1 MKTSIKN
8 EWPCIVATTL
18 PFIYLAYVW
27 RDLPEKVP
35 MHWNISG
42 EIDRYGSKTELL
54 IIPFVMPLLIY
65 LIFLLVP
72 YIDPKKQIGSMGKK
86 FHQLKFVFVLF
97 MSLLSIFI
105 IYSAY
110 TASLS
115 SMNHIFIGVGIVFAV
130 LGNYMQSIK
139 PNYFIGIR
147 TPWTLESNEV
157 WKLTHRFA
165 GKLWLGG
172 GILIAFMALF
182 MDSSIFFWLFIG
194 ITIIISLIPLVYSYI
209 KFKELETE

>member
-1 MKTSIKN
+1 MKTSLKN
-8 EWPCIVATTL
+8 EWTCIVATIL

-27 RDLPEKVP
+27 KDLPDLVP

-54 IIPFVMPLLIY
+54 IIPFLMPLLTY

-72 YIDPKKQIGSMGKK
+72 YIDPKKQISSMGKK
-86 FHQLKFVFVLF
+86 FHQLKFIFVLF
-97 MSLLSIFI
+97 MSLLSIYL

-110 TASLS
+110 TATLS
-115 SMNHIFIGVGIVFAV
+115 SMSHIFFGIGIIFAV

-165 GKLWLGG
+165 GKLWLAGG
-172 GILIAFMALF
+172 LLIAFLALF
-182 MDSSIFFWLFIG
+182 IDTSLFFWFFTS
-194 ITIIISLIPLVYSYI
+194 ITIIISLIPLVYSYF
-209 KFKELETE
+209 KFKELEG

>member
-1 MKTSIKN
+1 MEVRLNCLSFLFL
-8 EWPCIVATTL
+8 CH
-18 PFIYLAYVW
+18 YL
-27 RDLPEKVP
+27 L
-35 MHWNISG
+35 
-42 EIDRYGSKTELL
+42 T
-54 IIPFVMPLLIY
+54 Y
-65 LIFLLVP
+65 LIFLAVP

-97 MSLLSIFI
+97 MSLLSIFV

-115 SMNHIFIGVGIVFAV
+115 SMNHIFIGIGILFAV

-165 GKLWLGG
+165 GKLWLAG

-194 ITIIISLIPLVYSYI
+194 ITIIISMIPLVYSYI
-209 KFKELETE
+209 IFKDLETE